1 MLFWMRFQPLRDMA
15 ASETWLHLMAGFC
28 VRETGD
34 HVICLATVSLHDRHL
49 SAPCHTHKQ
58 ACVES

>member
-34 HVICLATVSLHDRHL
+34 HVICLATVSLHDRHPL
-49 SAPCHTHKQ
+49 RAMSY
-58 ACVES
+58 S